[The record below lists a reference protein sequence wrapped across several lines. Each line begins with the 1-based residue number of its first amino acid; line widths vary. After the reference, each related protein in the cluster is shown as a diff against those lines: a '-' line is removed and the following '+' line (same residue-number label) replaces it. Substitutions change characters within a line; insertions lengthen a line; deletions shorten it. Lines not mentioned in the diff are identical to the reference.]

1 MGLKTESNLIF
12 LNENKV
18 ILDMTTPLMPKATAV
33 WLIDNTSLSFNQIAD
48 FCGMHEL
55 EIKGIADGDV
65 AAGVKGIN
73 PIQIGQLTRDEIT
86 RCESNQNAK
95 LQITES
101 AEAAI
106 VANRAV
112 NRKIIKYT
120 PVAMREN
127 KPNAIAWLL
136 KNCPEMSEKQIAKIT
151 GSTTPTVLSIKN
163 KTHWNMQS
171 ITPKD
176 PVLLGICSRTILDDE
191 LNKAR
196 SIKEKLNENTK

>member
-120 PVAMREN
+120 PVAMRETN
-127 KPNAIAWLL
+127 L
-136 KNCPEMSEKQIAKIT
+136 
-151 GSTTPTVLSIKN
+151 
-163 KTHWNMQS
+163 MQ
-171 ITPKD
+171 
-176 PVLLGICSRTILDDE
+176 
-191 LNKAR
+191 
-196 SIKEKLNENTK
+196 